1 MTKLSNLATKANIGE
16 TCLINPNIFFQGMI
30 AVMTDQ
36 RNMEEFLSYK
46 LSQQLGLPCCFFK
59 VLFSR
64 ITRATWLK
72 PWWTLC
78 QCMLPTHAVTLTPWL
93 IGNTSSVSGLGHQT
107 QHTQALRQA
116 WVVLIAS
123 SLTIMSLQK
132 NVYLLLH
139 KRGGQRACLLAV
151 AHLPCWLV
159 TSYSTLLWSILFP
172 KRNFFAIHTISP
184 IW

>member
-78 QCMLPTHAVTLTPWL
+78 QCMLPTHTVTLIAWL

-107 QHTQALRQA
+107 QHTPSPVPLQSFHYTSYFTSTE
-116 WVVLIAS
+116 AS
-123 SLTIMSLQK
+123 E
-132 NVYLLLH
+132 H
-139 KRGGQRACLLAV
+139 A
-151 AHLPCWLV
+151 CWLV
-159 TSYSTLLWSILFP
+159 TSYSTLPWSIVFP